1 MQLINI
7 ILVINVS
14 VFVDIGYLTV
24 SVHALFLYY
33 FCHHLILR
41 LNWTLIVKNNLIAL
55 FSLIFNKPGICICH
69 LFLLVILKRFVKL
82 TWSFLFP
89 DEMKSLMFFDGCPPQ
104 LGCTIKLRGASEYE
118 LARVKEIIIFM
129 VCVAYHSQLEISFL
143 MDEFAMPPSLAES
156 SSFPCL
162 LESTTLEEEEDD
174 CSTLGD
180 DNLTLL
186 PEGDFEPGLQEVIKA
201 HSRQPSIS
209 ESSHKDGESPRIN
222 TNGSVAS
229 FSGGEEEIIKT
240 STPLSSFTS
249 SLPQPVSPP
258 FLISDLKEM
267 SQEVI
272 KAPGEEEKNKELE
285 ETLVHQDSTSS
296 ETSLPPTRLFRDPL
310 QDDTGL
316 FVTEHVASSDDC
328 LKSITTLFK
337 QELKD
342 IILCISPFITF
353 REPYLLTAA
362 GLRCPSRDYFPEQVY
377 LSPLLNKDS
386 KELDGRRKR
395 QLLKESG
402 PSSGSLTN
410 GTVSHQRTI
419 QILPC
424 HKLTG
429 ACIIELLGSSQ
440 ELARMLA
447 DYRAQGGRIRQREG
461 MQYRETLPTKLP
473 IKSDSEEDKGAG
485 LNEMTWANKVRV
497 SCLLVCLF

>member
-1 MQLINI
+1 M
-7 ILVINVS
+7 
-14 VFVDIGYLTV
+14 
-24 SVHALFLYY
+24 
-33 FCHHLILR
+33 
-41 LNWTLIVKNNLIAL
+41 
-55 FSLIFNKPGICICH
+55 
-69 LFLLVILKRFVKL
+69 
-82 TWSFLFP
+82 FP

-104 LGCTIKLRGASEYE
+104 LGCTINLRGASEYE

-174 CSTLGD
+174 GSTLGD

-186 PEGDFEPGLQEVIKA
+186 PEGDFEPGFQEIIKA
-201 HSRQPSIS
+201 HSRQPSIT

-222 TNGSVAS
+222 KNGSVAS

-240 STPLSSFTS
+240 STPLSSVTS

-267 SQEVI
+267 SQEEI
-272 KAPGEEEKNKELE
+272 KAPGEYEKSKEME

-316 FVTEHVASSDDC
+316 FVTEHVASSDDR
-328 LKSITTLFK
+328 LKSISALFK

-377 LSPLLNKDS
+377 ISPLLNKDS

-461 MQYRETLPTKLP
+461 MQFRETMPTKAP

-497 SCLLVCLF
+497 SCLLVCLFCYFIPHSEQ

>member
-1 MQLINI
+1 MISIKL
-7 ILVINVS
+7 
-14 VFVDIGYLTV
+14 
-24 SVHALFLYY
+24 ALF
-33 FCHHLILR
+33 I
-41 LNWTLIVKNNLIAL
+41 T
-55 FSLIFNKPGICICH
+55 
-69 LFLLVILKRFVKL
+69 FLLTDEVK
-82 TWSFLFP
+82 T
-89 DEMKSLMFFDGCPPQ
+89 LMFFEGCPPQ

-162 LESTTLEEEEDD
+162 LESTTLREEDETGGERESQD
-174 CSTLGD
+174 NDGSTLGD

-186 PEGDFEPGLQEVIKA
+186 PGDDFETGFTGAIKA
-201 HSRQPSIS
+201 HSREPSTS

-222 TNGSVAS
+222 KNASITS
-229 FSGGEEEIIKT
+229 FSGGEEENIKT
-240 STPLSSFTS
+240 STPLSSFS
-249 SLPQPVSPP
+249 FNLPQPVSPP

-267 SQEVI
+267 SQEVV
-272 KAPGEEEKNKELE
+272 KGSGEGEKNKDLE

-316 FVTEHVASSDDC
+316 FVTEHVASSDDR
-328 LKSITTLFK
+328 LKSISALFK

-353 REPYLLTAA
+353 REPFLLTPA

-395 QLLKESG
+395 QLLKESS

-410 GTVSHQRTI
+410 GSVSHQKAI

-424 HKLTG
+424 HKLTS
-429 ACIIELLGSSQ
+429 ARIAEQVGSSQ
-440 ELARMLA
+440 QLARMLA
-447 DYRAQGGRIRQREG
+447 DYRAQGGRIRQKEGLQFREA
-461 MQYRETLPTKLP
+461 PP
-473 IKSDSEEDKGAG
+473 IKAPIKADSEEDKGAG
-485 LNEMTWANKVRV
+485 AIDMTWSTKVRLSSV
-497 SCLLVCLF
+497 LVYLFAFTQHEALFIIIQKVCHSV